1 MNFKGEL
8 EAIPKRHKSLVSQ
21 SHHHQVRLGV
31 SLPPSESNRSTD
43 DSPHTAIGGIV
54 IGSLLMAFPRSSTQI
69 RSCELNNIDYC
80 LPRRPHRAGVALKCS
95 KFLDTER
102 LPFYACLTFFCVQ
115 RAQCHLSA
123 EERETVKA
131 EST

>member
-21 SHHHQVRLGV
+21 SHHQVRLGFATA
-31 SLPPSESNRSTD
+31 SQNRSTD
-43 DSPHTAIGGIV
+43 DSPHTAIGVIV
-54 IGSLLMAFPRSSTQI
+54 IASLLMAFPRSSTQI